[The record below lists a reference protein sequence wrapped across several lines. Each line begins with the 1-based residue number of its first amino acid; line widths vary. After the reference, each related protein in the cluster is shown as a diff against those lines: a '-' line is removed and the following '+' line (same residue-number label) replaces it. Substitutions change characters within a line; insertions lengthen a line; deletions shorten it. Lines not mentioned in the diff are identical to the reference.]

1 MNKIKKGDEVIV
13 IAGKDK
19 GRRGRVERVLVAK
32 RQLLVEGV
40 NVVKK
45 HQRPNPSAGIA
56 GGIVEKNLPIDASN
70 VMLWNP
76 KIERGDR
83 VAIRVERQGAETRR
97 VRIFKTTQTP
107 VDA

>member
-1 MNKIKKGDEVIV
+1 MKKIKKGDEVIV

-19 GRRGRVERVLVAK
+19 GRRGRVEQVLATGK
-32 RQLLVEGV
+32 LLVDGI

-45 HQRPNPSAGIA
+45 HQRPNPNAGVA
-56 GGIVEKNLPIDASN
+56 GGVVEKNLPIDLSN

-76 KIERGDR
+76 KTEKGDR
-83 VAIRVERQGAETRR
+83 VAIRIEGEGAAARKT
-97 VRIFKTTQTP
+97 RIFKSTQTP

>member
-1 MNKIKKGDEVIV
+1 MKKIKKGDEIIV

-19 GRRGRVERVLVAK
+19 GRRGRVDQVLADGK
-32 RQLLVEGV
+32 LLVDGV

-45 HQRPNPSAGIA
+45 HQRPNPNAGVA
-56 GGIVEKNLPIDASN
+56 GGVVEKTMPIDLSN

-76 KIERGDR
+76 KTEKGDR
-83 VAIRVERQGAETRR
+83 VAIRVEGEGDSARKL
-97 VRIFKTTQTP
+97 RIFKSTQTP

>member
-1 MNKIKKGDEVIV
+1 MKKIKKGDEVIV

-19 GRRGRVERVLVAK
+19 GRRGRVDQVLATGK
-32 RQLLVEGV
+32 LLVDGI

-45 HQRPNPSAGIA
+45 HQRPNPNAGVT
-56 GGIVEKNLPIDASN
+56 GGVVEKTMPIDLSN

-76 KIERGDR
+76 KAEKGDR
-83 VAIRVERQGAETRR
+83 VAIRVEGEGSGARK
-97 VRIFKTTQTP
+97 VRIFKSTQTP